1 VRAAG
6 AATADMVFSLYQCCA
21 AQAVLL
27 PCLLCLT
34 SSAQIAGART
44 ATPTRSPTSGVPAV
58 AEVVQEFRRISLD
71 PNETYRVRDF
81 HLERGDL
88 KIYLAEGTISFATP
102 VAGRSVAMVFTT
114 AESEL
119 GDAELMVLPPRRSD
133 RESLLRYAKTPNLS
147 EHFTEGVFLFT
158 DDTYAEVHRQLS
170 ENLSE
175 RTPDRAVKMAD
186 TWNPLLR
193 NVASDMDVR
202 LVEALL
208 NRSNDPSVET
218 SAVDG
223 MFEGIVQGR
232 VLGAFDVSFEPEQPE
247 PLAVGTVLSATGP
260 PHFQLWTSFKPR
272 RSQPATRHV
281 ALSDFIIDT
290 TIGADLKQT
299 CVTQVSAKFS
309 MPHIRAMRFDISER
323 MRVTAATID
332 GEPAEFYQRSPLH
345 IASDERESTVL
356 VVASHALDPNRPHQI
371 LIRHEGTVVS
381 QSENGVYLVAERNV
395 WFPHRSAD
403 PASFDLTFHVP
414 SRFEVVSIGK
424 LIDEH
429 VDGDTRVV
437 HRKTETPARYAG
449 FNFGEFEQQASTNGS
464 YRIEC
469 YANRSLFEKL
479 NAQAENDSKGGGS
492 QRLNELSERSGTL
505 LAHYTQE
512 WGSLPLR
519 SIAIAP
525 IPGYF
530 GQGFPGLIYLS
541 TLSYLHSTERPPQAR
556 DPLTD
561 IFFSDLL
568 LAHEI
573 AHQWWGNVVTSAD
586 YRSEWIMESISNYAA
601 LELVEDAKGV
611 IVRDEV
617 LRFYRRELTA
627 IPRNATAD
635 PESTGPIEWG
645 QRLIDIGGQEAWRV
659 VTYEKGTWI
668 LHMLRERMG
677 REAYHQ
683 MLRQIVRDFANRPL
697 SNDDFRQV
705 ASKFMPAG
713 EPDSSLELFFDTWVY
728 GTGVPHLSLNT
739 GKGSPK
745 TAGLE
750 QSGVP
755 DDFTVDV
762 PISIVSSTGQR
773 GTRWVRSN
781 SDGVSIPMSPGQNVE
796 LPSTADFLYI
806 P

>member
-1 VRAAG
+1 
-6 AATADMVFSLYQCCA
+6 MVLSLYHRCA
-21 AQAVLL
+21 VHSLFRW
-27 PCLLCLT
+27 LLCFIG
-34 SSAQIAGART
+34 SATIAGAQ
-44 ATPTRSPTSGVPAV
+44 TPAAALSPTSSDTPSA
-58 AEVVQEFRRISLD
+58 AEVVQEFRKISLD

-88 KIYLAEGTISFATP
+88 KVYLAEGTISFATP

-114 AESEL
+114 AGSEL
-119 GDAELMVLPPRRSD
+119 GDAELMLLPPHRSD
-133 RESLLRYAKTPNLS
+133 RESLLHFTKTPNLS

-158 DDTYAEVHRQLS
+158 DDTYAEVHRQLA
-170 ENLSE
+170 ENFSAKA
-175 RTPDRAVKMAD
+175 PDQAAQMAD

-193 NVASDMDVR
+193 NVSSDMDVR

-208 NRSNDPSVET
+208 NRPSA
-218 SAVDG
+218 SAGNSPGGEASAAQG

-232 VLGAFDVSFEPEQPE
+232 VLGAFDVSFEPEQAE
-247 PLAVGTVLSATGP
+247 ALSVGTVSSAKGT
-260 PHFQLWTSFKPR
+260 PHFQLWTSFSPR
-272 RSQPATRHV
+272 QGHPAVDRV
-281 ALSDFIIDT
+281 ALSDFVIDT
-290 TIGADLKQT
+290 TIGRDLKQT
-299 CVTQVSAKFS
+299 CITKVSAKFS
-309 MPHIRAMRFDISER
+309 APHIRAIRFDISER

-332 GEPAEFYQRSPLH
+332 DEPAEYYQRSSLH
-345 IASDERESTVL
+345 SVTDERESTVL
-356 VVASHALDPNRPHQI
+356 VVAPHALDENRPHQI
-371 LIRHEGTVVS
+371 MIRHEGTVVS

-395 WFPHRSAD
+395 WFPHRTAD

-429 VDGDTRVV
+429 VDGDTRVA

-449 FNFGEFEQQASTNGS
+449 FNFGEFEQQAGTNGL

-479 NAQAENDSKGGGS
+479 DAEAENKQKAAGP
-492 QRLNELSERSGTL
+492 QRLNELSERAGAL
-505 LAHYTQE
+505 LEHYTRE
-512 WGSLPLR
+512 WGPLPLK

-541 TLSYLHSTERPPQAR
+541 TLSYLHSTERPPQTR

-601 LELVEDAKGV
+601 LELVEDAKGA

-645 QRLIDIGGQEAWRV
+645 QRLIDIGSQEVWRV

-683 MLRQIVRDFANRPL
+683 MLRQIIRDFANKPL
-697 SNDDFRQV
+697 SNDDFRRV
-705 ASKFMPAG
+705 ASRFMPAG

-728 GTGVPHLSLNT
+728 GTGVPHLSLNM
-739 GKGSPK
+739 GRGSPK

-762 PISIVSSTGQR
+762 PVSIVSSTGQR

-781 SDGVSIPMSPGQNVE
+781 SDGVSIPVSRGQSVE